1 MGTKSTQYFKAKN
14 ITRNKNSKTFP
25 INSVKYCNGSQH
37 QSKFIYPILSSEDK
51 YLCLWYIQSLNQSQL
66 LFSVLM
72 FSISLID

>member
-25 INSVKYCNGSQH
+25 IYCNGSQH